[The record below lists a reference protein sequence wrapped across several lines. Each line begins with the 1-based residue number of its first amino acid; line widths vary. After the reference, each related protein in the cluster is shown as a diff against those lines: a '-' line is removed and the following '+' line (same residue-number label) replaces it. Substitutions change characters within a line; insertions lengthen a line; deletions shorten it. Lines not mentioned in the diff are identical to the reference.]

1 MKKDIFANITV
12 EKVDCPAWL
21 WLSGAAAGF
30 VNGLLGAGAGIVLVY
45 TFSALSKRDS
55 KRDSKKASKKSP
67 RKENGKENGKESGI
81 ESGKNDSQNSVK
93 DNFAMTISTVLPIS
107 LLSAFTYFKNT
118 DADVRMS
125 FVFLIPGIIGG
136 LIGAFVTD
144 KISKTALKLIFAA
157 VTVISGA
164 SMILR

>member
-55 KRDSKKASKKSP
+55 KRASKKSP
-67 RKENGKENGKESGI
+67 RKESEKENEK

>member
-55 KRDSKKASKKSP
+55 KRASKKSP
-67 RKENGKENGKESGI
+67 RKESEKESEK